1 MLDCIPVKGA
11 IISADA
17 MHCQT
22 ATVTKIREKD
32 ADYVLQ
38 VIRNERE

>member
-1 MLDCIPVKGA
+1 MLEMPPVKGN
-11 IISADA
+11 ISSADA

-22 ATVTKIREKD
+22 ETASLAQRKG

-38 VIRNERE
+38 VIDN